1 MIIAAHYPQVALGP
15 TTCFSIFWVTYR
27 SRTLETDKAAAAAIY
42 NVDVSGL
49 IRIPTSSE
57 LVIFLW
63 AGFEPMGE
71 WRDPSLA
78 ARWTSLFSPTPT
90 REPFPITKGL
100 GSTHGWF
107 FLFFFWPQLSMWC
120 MPTRERTSSLLFF
133 KNARPKHS
141 WRCTTPEHKPNNGPK
156 RSRNSQEC
164 PARSCLLP
172 NRCLERRFFQTFQR
186 RLIRFT

>member
-15 TTCFSIFWVTYR
+15 LAFPYFESRPDRARWELIR
-27 SRTLETDKAAAAAIY
+27 SPPC

-49 IRIPTSSE
+49 IGIPTSSE

-90 REPFPITKGL
+90 RELFPITKGL
-100 GSTHGWF
+100 DPRSI
-107 FLFFFWPQLSMWC
+107 LSFFFTLLRLRMWC
-120 MPTRERTSSLLFF
+120 MPTRERTSSLLFL

-141 WRCTTPEHKPNNGPK
+141 WRCATPKHNQPQTKQWTKEIQKQPGMPRSIVFAPK
-156 RSRNSQEC
+156 S
-164 PARSCLLP
+164 LP
-172 NRCLERRFFQTFQR
+172 RA
-186 RLIRFT
+186 

>member
-15 TTCFSIFWVTYR
+15 STCFSIFWVTSR
-27 SRTLETDKAAAAAIY
+27 SRTLETDKAAAAIH

-49 IRIPTSSE
+49 IRIPDIKWTCNIFMSRLRTNGWVTGPVISSAMDVSV
-57 LVIFLW
+57 L
-63 AGFEPMGE
+63 AHP
-71 WRDPSLA
+71 DPRAISHHK
-78 ARWTSLFSPTPT
+78 RTRPTVD
-90 REPFPITKGL
+90 F
-100 GSTHGWF
+100 
-107 FLFFFWPQLSMWC
+107 FFFWSRLSMWC

-164 PARSCLLP
+164 PACSCLLP

>member
-15 TTCFSIFWVTYR
+15 LAFPYFESRPDRARWELIR
-27 SRTLETDKAAAAAIY
+27 SPPCD
-42 NVDVSGL
+42 VDVSGL
-49 IRIPTSSE
+49 IGIPTSSE

-100 GSTHGWF
+100 DPRSV
-107 FLFFFWPQLSMWC
+107 LFFSLRLRC
-120 MPTRERTSSLLFF
+120 DVCRRESGPRAFCSS
-133 KNARPKHS
+133 KMRPKHS
-141 WRCTTPEHKPNNGPK
+141 WQSTTPEHNQPQTKQWPK
-156 RSRNSQEC
+156 EIQKQPGMPRSPALRSQIV
-164 PARSCLLP
+164 A
-172 NRCLERRFFQTFQR
+172 
-186 RLIRFT
+186 